1 MVRHDPCSSRKLP
14 SPNSPLTE
22 EPYLKSV
29 GHKTKTDIRVERLV
43 SKRGLVEV
51 KGGVRDGNGEEYD
64 QMHYVQMK
72 LSTNKHKFEYLGV
85 CFFFFFFLSFVFFF
99 FSFAWEFCLHACQ
112 CTTCMPGTHRGQRE
126 GIRCPR
132 TGVTDSCEPCEH
144 WKSNQGPL
152 EDQPANALNH

>member
-1 MVRHDPCSSRKLP
+1 
-14 SPNSPLTE
+14 
-22 EPYLKSV
+22 V

-85 CFFFFFFLSFVFFF
+85 CFFFFFFFLLFFF
-99 FSFAWEFCLHACQ
+99 FFLLHGSFVCMPASAPHACLVPTEAKEKASDALELELQ
-112 CTTCMPGTHRGQRE
+112 TVVNHVSTGNQTKVPWKTSQRMLLTT
-126 GIRCPR
+126 
-132 TGVTDSCEPCEH
+132 EP
-144 WKSNQGPL
+144 SA
-152 EDQPANALNH
+152 QPHK